1 MQSAFPSGQASGL
14 SAPLPAASALPRVSS
29 GGSAVPDAVTGASA
43 SSPAPGT
50 SSPAGVTFL
59 PRGEDGLSAP
69 SGRSAPGGSASDGR
83 DASDGWF
90 PLPGSAPDKGVSPAV
105 PAPGA
110 ALPPSV
116 SGPDEPFS
124 MPESGA
130 DAASGEW
137 EPLAPPDLAL
147 LRPDGSGAASGSRAA
162 SADASGMSGARRGG
176 LAGRVAAVLLAAALL
191 LSFLRPEGEPVLRF
205 LADAASLSARLSFPV
220 GERPWERFAGASGGG
235 ASVSAGSGS
244 EGTFSGAEDPSVDG
258 LTPGSGL
265 TGAGGAFGAPSG
277 FPAASGTGDAAGVSA
292 SSGTDVSAGAAAL
305 ALPGA
310 VRAPSDPST
319 LRALARL
326 TGLPLSGGASAGG
339 TAFPS
344 ALGVSSAGGGRLS
357 GADTVY
363 AGASG
368 CTALSGDGAATGTGG
383 SAGTAYA
390 SAADGTSGTAG
401 EAGASVSG
409 STSGS
414 GDVSASAVS
423 GGLAQ
428 SAEPVRPAGAG
439 EVREVNLQGGA
450 GVIDLAPGSI
460 RNATRWTEEE
470 VRAILAQPSPVS
482 LACDGTIEVLI
493 LSTHATEAYE
503 PGDYG
508 WFDPDYA
515 SRSSGTDE
523 NVTAVAAALAERLRA
538 HGVGVIHDTTLFD
551 SPSYEGAYDR
561 SRAAAE
567 EWLRIC
573 PTIQVILDVHRDA
586 LGSDGVR
593 LKPTALADGEKAA
606 QVMLIAGCDNGEFD
620 MPGWRDNLRFAAA
633 LGSSLE
639 ELAPGLTRPIL
650 FDYRKYNQD
659 LLPGAL
665 LVEVGSH
672 GNTLEEAKR
681 SAVLLA
687 DAIAAVF

>member
-1 MQSAFPSGQASGL
+1 
-14 SAPLPAASALPRVSS
+14 
-29 GGSAVPDAVTGASA
+29 
-43 SSPAPGT
+43 
-50 SSPAGVTFL
+50 
-59 PRGEDGLSAP
+59 
-69 SGRSAPGGSASDGR
+69 
-83 DASDGWF
+83 
-90 PLPGSAPDKGVSPAV
+90 
-105 PAPGA
+105 
-110 ALPPSV
+110 
-116 SGPDEPFS
+116 
-124 MPESGA
+124 
-130 DAASGEW
+130 
-137 EPLAPPDLAL
+137 
-147 LRPDGSGAASGSRAA
+147 
-162 SADASGMSGARRGG
+162 MSGARRGG

-220 GERPWERFAGASGGG
+220 GERPWEWSAGASGGG
-235 ASVSAGSGS
+235 TSASAGSGLDGASFGS
-244 EGTFSGAEDPSVDG
+244 EGTSSGAEDPSSDG
-258 LTPGSGL
+258 LTGGSGL
-265 TGAGGAFGAPSG
+265 TGAGGAFGASSG

-344 ALGVSSAGGGRLS
+344 ALGVLSVSAWTAGGLSAG
-357 GADTVY
+357 T
-363 AGASG
+363 SG

-383 SAGTAYA
+383 SVGTAHA

-401 EAGASVSG
+401 VAGSSASG

-414 GDVSASAVS
+414 DGTSASGDVSSAVS

-503 PGDYG
+503 QGDYG